1 MEGQLMAGL
10 GYKTF
15 VNGEGVPASEANGYF
30 MQQSVMK
37 FADATDRDAYLAT
50 VKAEGMV
57 TWLDDTNQVQVYQ
70 NDKWRTVAGAMPY
83 WEMDR
88 STAQSVANNTTT
100 TLTGFTTTTARN
112 NTEALSYS
120 NGVWTV
126 ASGESGIFSVAVYGE
141 FAANTTGRRRLVIT
155 RNGNGIAGINISAPS
170 AGAATLSA
178 SLNMYLLAGDTIST
192 SVFQTSGGALDF
204 TGAKVFISKVAI

>member
-204 TGAKVFISKVAI
+204 TGAKVLISKVAI

>member
-1 MEGQLMAGL
+1 MAGL
-10 GYKTF
+10 GFKDF
-15 VNGEGVPASEANGYF
+15 AGGDELFASQIDGYL

-37 FADATDRDAYLAT
+37 FADDVARGDALLGYL
-50 VKAEGMV
+50 AEGMI

-70 NDKWRTVAGAMPY
+70 NDKWRTIAGAMPY

-126 ASGESGIFSVAVYGE
+126 ATGESGIYSVAVFGE
-141 FAANTTGRRRLVIT
+141 FAANTAGRRRLVIT
-155 RNGNGIAGINISAPS
+155 RNSSGLAGINISAPS
-170 AGAATLSA
+170 AGAATMSA
-178 SLNMYLLAGDTIST
+178 SLNVYLASGDTIST
-192 SVFQTSGGALDF
+192 SVFQTSGAALDF
-204 TGAKVFISKVAI
+204 TGAKVMISKVSI

>member
-1 MEGQLMAGL
+1 MAGL

-15 VNGEGVPASEANGYF
+15 VNGEGVPASEANGYL
-30 MQQSVMK
+30 MQQTLMK
-37 FADATDRDAYLAT
+37 FPDAIERDGYLSA
-50 VKAEGMV
+50 VKAEGMF

-70 NDKWRTVAGAMPY
+70 NDKWRTIAGAMPY

-126 ASGESGIFSVAVYGE
+126 ASGESGIYSVAVYGE
-141 FAANTTGRRRLVIT
+141 FAANTAGRRRLVIT

-170 AGAATLSA
+170 AGAATMSA
-178 SLNMYLLAGDTIST
+178 SLNVYLLAGDTIST
-192 SVFQTSGGALDF
+192 SVFQTSGAALDF
-204 TGAKVFISKVAI
+204 TGAKVLISKVSI